1 MSARTGYRITLHR
14 GVTMV
19 IQTHV
24 DLPRLFFDAAGAARK
39 AGSSPG
45 FFWLEDAD
53 LLIDLS
59 QVAVVHRSA
68 ASSSTDVA

>member
-1 MSARTGYRITLHR
+1 MSARTAYRITLSR

-19 IQTHV
+19 ITTHV
-24 DLPRLFFDAAGAARK
+24 DLPRLFFDAASTARK

-53 LLIDLS
+53 LLIDLA
-59 QVAVVHRSA
+59 QVAVVHKSRATA
-68 ASSSTDVA
+68 ASD